1 MSGDWSGDSSGDWSD
16 PKSWDEGP
24 DQTFPA
30 AIPPLACRIML
41 NRALWR
47 GFAGDRR
54 LAGPASIVGVW
65 TVVAI
70 AAAVQA
76 VALVRLDGRA
86 DLVGAVV
93 SRVSIIPLW
102 ALATP
107 LILRSARW
115 YPVVDAERR
124 VSLPFVALHLVA
136 ASAFVVLTNALIRV
150 PAALA
155 PVAEGGGVVT
165 LVRSTMQGVAE
176 YFPPAVV
183 VYGVIVAIGHALF
196 RPSGGASSAP
206 PVVPALPSAPASL
219 ASPEATAESA
229 ADVQPDEHA
238 LGGSN
243 GDRQT
248 PVADE
253 AAETGDA
260 KAEPSAP
267 VAVAALDGHITV
279 RQWNR
284 VHLVRVEDID
294 FVEAEDNYVVVH
306 AASRTY
312 KGRDRISDV
321 ESQLDA
327 RRFVR
332 IHRSTIVHLAKIR
345 EVQPLTHGDHAV
357 ILRDGRVLRVARSRR
372 QALGD
377 ALGVQL

>member
-1 MSGDWSGDSSGDWSD
+1 MLIRD
-16 PKSWDEGP
+16 P
-24 DQTFPA
+24 F
-30 AIPPLACRIML
+30 R
-41 NRALWR
+41 RAV
-47 GFAGDRR
+47 AERR
-54 LAGPASIVGVW
+54 LAGPASIVGIW

-86 DLVGAVV
+86 DLAGAVL

-107 LILRSARW
+107 FILRSARW
-115 YPVVDAERR
+115 YPVVDGQKR
-124 VSLPFVALHLVA
+124 VSLPFIALHLA
-136 ASAFVVLTNALIRV
+136 LASAFIVLTNVVIRL
-150 PAALA
+150 PAAMA
-155 PVAEGGGVVT
+155 PVAEGGGLVM

-176 YFPPAVV
+176 YYPPAMV
-183 VYGVIVAIGHALF
+183 VYGVIVAIGHFLF
-196 RPSGGASSAP
+196 RPPAAASSPAETAP
-206 PVVPALPSAPASL
+206 LPTSAPSAPSSSSAVVPD
-219 ASPEATAESA
+219 AARPAES
-229 ADVQPDEHA
+229 
-238 LGGSN
+238 L
-243 GDRQT
+243 
-248 PVADE
+248 
-253 AAETGDA
+253 
-260 KAEPSAP
+260 
-267 VAVAALDGHITV
+267 GHITV

-284 VHLVRVEDID
+284 VHLVRVDDID

-357 ILRDGRVLRVARSRR
+357 ILRDGKVLRVARSRR
-372 QALGD
+372 QALGE

>member
-1 MSGDWSGDSSGDWSD
+1 MLIRD
-16 PKSWDEGP
+16 P
-24 DQTFPA
+24 F
-30 AIPPLACRIML
+30 R
-41 NRALWR
+41 RV
-47 GFAGDRR
+47 FAERR
-54 LAGPASIVGVW
+54 LAGPVSIVGIW

-86 DLVGAVV
+86 DLAGAVL

-107 LILRSARW
+107 FILRSARW
-115 YPVVDAERR
+115 YPVVDGQKR
-124 VSLPFVALHLVA
+124 VSLPLIALHLA
-136 ASAFVVLTNALIRV
+136 LASAFIVLTNVVIRL
-150 PAALA
+150 PAAMA
-155 PVAEGGGVVT
+155 PVAEGGGLVM

-176 YFPPAVV
+176 YYPPAMV
-183 VYGVIVAIGHALF
+183 VYGVIVAIGHFLF
-196 RPSGGASSAP
+196 RPPAAASSPAETAP
-206 PVVPALPSAPASL
+206 LPTSAPSAPSSSSSVVPDA
-219 ASPEATAESA
+219 ARPAES
-229 ADVQPDEHA
+229 
-238 LGGSN
+238 L
-243 GDRQT
+243 
-248 PVADE
+248 
-253 AAETGDA
+253 
-260 KAEPSAP
+260 
-267 VAVAALDGHITV
+267 GHITV

-284 VHLVRVEDID
+284 VHLVRVDDID

-357 ILRDGRVLRVARSRR
+357 ILRDGKVLRVARSRR
-372 QALGD
+372 QALGE